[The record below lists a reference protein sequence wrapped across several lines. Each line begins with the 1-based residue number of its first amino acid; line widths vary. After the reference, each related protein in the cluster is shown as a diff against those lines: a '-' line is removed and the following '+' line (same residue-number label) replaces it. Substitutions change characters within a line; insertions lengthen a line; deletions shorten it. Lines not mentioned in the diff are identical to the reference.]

1 MNPVNWALMFS
12 KPHKIFSMHVLPGI
26 WNSMPCSAPILHMGT
41 LQMNRLSKVTIPIN
55 MIYGYIL
62 LSPKLQLWPN
72 SVIYIPMH
80 YFPNIYWALPMS
92 HTLFLVLAVKNSDQ
106 RPCPPCGDS
115 LHCTMPFPWTVGA
128 PCSTMSCLSQLERL
142 LPSIRAKQMS
152 LGRGLSVVTAR
163 TFKN

>member
-1 MNPVNWALMFS
+1 MNPVNWDLLFFKTPRNLLHAWPPRHLKQYALFCT
-12 KPHKIFSMHVLPGI
+12 HFTYGDTA
-26 WNSMPCSAPILHMGT
+26 NEQT
-41 LQMNRLSKVTIPIN
+41 KVTIPIN

-62 LSPKLQLWPN
+62 LSPKLWLWPN

-80 YFPNIYWALPMS
+80 CFPNIYWALPMS

-106 RPCPPCGDS
+106 RPCPPRSDS
-115 LHCTMPFPWTVGA
+115 LQCTVPFPWSVGA
-128 PCSTMSCLSQLERL
+128 PCSTMVCLSQLERL
-142 LPSIRAKQMS
+142 LLSIRAKQMS